1 MRIDTKLR
9 ALERVSQN
17 NVFTFEA
24 EPILNQQHMK
34 VQNWDDV
41 CIALRV
47 LRDIDWLRED
57 SQSRLLDDYLEH
69 RAGGETIELPM
80 GDFRPL
86 EEAAQRYN
94 NGLPIVVNA
103 LRSHAVSSSSETIW
117 VEIKSAP
124 DPSALASITGDIER
138 ALNIAGQ
145 ADASFSFVG
154 VAQGSD
160 WFGFLPNSDL
170 AGTVLN
176 YCINL
181 AATVSVELMK
191 ISGPALKA
199 VARISIDNENRDV
212 APTQEE
218 IDEQIRVVKV
228 KTAEV
233 MIEDGVN
240 VFSDHLE
247 NAQFPPAIRNQVGAT
262 IKATTKTI
270 KEMAES
276 NRAIFEP
283 SESGKSIVVEIHGSN
298 NQITIQNFPE
308 IAPRREAL
316 PPAESG

>member
-9 ALERVSQN
+9 ALQRVIQN

-24 EPILNQQHMK
+24 EPFLDDQYVK
-34 VQNWDDV
+34 VQNWGDV

-57 SQSRLLDDYLEH
+57 NQSKLLDDYLEN
-69 RAGGETIELPM
+69 RAGGDPVELPT
-80 GDFRPL
+80 GDFQSL
-86 EEAAQRYN
+86 EQAVRRYDD
-94 NGLPIVVNA
+94 GLSIVVNA
-103 LRSHAVSSSSETIW
+103 LKAHAVSSSPETIW
-117 VEIKSAP
+117 VDIKSAA
-124 DPSALASITGDIER
+124 DPSELASITGDIER

-160 WFGFLPNSDL
+160 WLGFLPNSEL
-170 AGTVLN
+170 TGAVLN

-181 AATVSVELMK
+181 AATISVELMK
-191 ISGPALKA
+191 ISGPALRA
-199 VARISIDNENRDV
+199 VVRLSIDNENRDV
-212 APTQEE
+212 EPTQEE
-218 IDEQIRVVKV
+218 IDEQIRVVKD

-233 MIEDGVN
+233 MIEDGVK

-247 NAQFPPAIRNQVGAT
+247 KAQLTPDVRNQVGAT

-270 KEMAES
+270 QEMAES
-276 NRAIFEP
+276 NRAVFEP
-283 SESGKSIVVEIHGSN
+283 SESGKRIVVEIHGNN

-316 PPAESG
+316 PSAESE